1 MKKGRLLLLIILA
14 LAFWWF
20 FYKAQGEKKILP
32 KKFPDISERRKE
44 KIKVLEEKLKR
55 EKIQKAQKLF
65 ELQFKRKP
73 KGITELIEK
82 GFISSEN

>member
-20 FYKAQGEKKILP
+20 FYKSSSEKKILP
-32 KKFPDISERRKE
+32 KKFPQMSARQRQKLRT
-44 KIKVLEEKLKR
+44 LEEKLQKQ
-55 EKIQKAQKLF
+55 KIQKAQKLF

-73 KGITELIEK
+73 RGITELIEK
-82 GFISSEN
+82 GFISSED